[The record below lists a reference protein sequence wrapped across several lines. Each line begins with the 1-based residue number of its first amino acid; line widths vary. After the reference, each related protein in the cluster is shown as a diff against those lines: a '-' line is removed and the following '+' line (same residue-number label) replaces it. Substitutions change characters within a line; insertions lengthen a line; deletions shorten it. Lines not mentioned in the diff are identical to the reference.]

1 MVSNFTKKCMER
13 FLIFRKGGLK
23 IADGTFA
30 GTGCHYN
37 DCCLC
42 SAVKNMTSGKKKNI
56 PMLCFEVS
64 DPFKPYNGWQIY
76 KNPYN

>member
-42 SAVKNMTSGKKKNI
+42 SAVKNMTSGKKKHSYA
-56 PMLCFEVS
+56 LF
-64 DPFKPYNGWQIY
+64 
-76 KNPYN
+76 